1 MIIDQ
6 KMMFCEKAEA
16 KTAITSNVLDFVADQ
31 TSPYLNAHG
40 MVLCILTPTAIAGT
54 SITFKLQESADKST
68 YTDVMTTKALTA
80 TDLKQPLLISLPP
93 IHKRYLKLVSTPTS
107 LTAGTITAFIGNDVQ
122 LGSPLR
128 TQGVEFSAK
137 AAASSS

>member
-54 SITFKLQESADKST
+54 SITFKLQESADTST
-68 YTDVMTTKALTA
+68 YTAV
-80 TDLKQPLLISLPP
+80 LKQPLLISLPP

-128 TQGVEFSAK
+128 TQGVEVSAE

>member
-80 TDLKQPLLISLPP
+80 TDLKQPLLIALPP

-107 LTAGTITAFIGNDVQ
+107 VTAGTITAFIGNDVQ

-128 TQGVEFSAK
+128 TQGVEFPAET
-137 AAASSS
+137 AASGS